1 MSQKTVDSKAY
12 PLKELFLDKFDV
24 DFYQREYV
32 WQRKQLED
40 LLTDLSVEFLKN
52 WTIGD
57 TPDKVRSYD
66 PYFMG
71 EIVLS
76 YKDGA
81 RSSII
86 DGQQRIT
93 TFTLLLIYLLKTY
106 GHLPLF
112 PCADVEK
119 AIYSDDFGT
128 PRFNLDIEQ
137 RNNCMLSLFR
147 NGTYTPTET
156 DKQYVQNIV
165 DRYNDI
171 SECWNEQINENN
183 AVNFAYWIKEK
194 VVFSKVWTNND
205 EFAYVIFET
214 MNDRGLS
221 LTQVEMLRSFLLA
234 NIDSENRN
242 NAIQQFDEIVKR
254 LVNIKLA
261 SKSKAEFE
269 FFKMYFRGHYA
280 EDFSQ
285 NKDSNS
291 DFIRIG

>member
-32 WQRKQLED
+32 WQKKQLED

-147 NGTYTPTET
+147 NGTYTPT
-156 DKQYVQNIV
+156 
-165 DRYNDI
+165 
-171 SECWNEQINENN
+171 
-183 AVNFAYWIKEK
+183 
-194 VVFSKVWTNND
+194 
-205 EFAYVIFET
+205 
-214 MNDRGLS
+214 
-221 LTQVEMLRSFLLA
+221 
-234 NIDSENRN
+234 
-242 NAIQQFDEIVKR
+242 
-254 LVNIKLA
+254 
-261 SKSKAEFE
+261 
-269 FFKMYFRGHYA
+269 
-280 EDFSQ
+280 
-285 NKDSNS
+285 
-291 DFIRIG
+291 